1 MKIVRI
7 YNCCLNLCKDRN
19 KIAIKQNIYEDI
31 KCLQT
36 CVIVRFIW
44 IVIAKFME
52 DYYVMLIGK

>member
-7 YNCCLNLCKDRN
+7 YN

-36 CVIVRFIW
+36 CVIVRFI
-44 IVIAKFME
+44 
-52 DYYVMLIGK
+52 